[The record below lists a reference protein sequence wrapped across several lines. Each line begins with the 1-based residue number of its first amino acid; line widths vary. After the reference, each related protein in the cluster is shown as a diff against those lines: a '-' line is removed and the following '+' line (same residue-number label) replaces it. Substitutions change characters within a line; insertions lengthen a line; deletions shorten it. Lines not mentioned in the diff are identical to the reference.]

1 MRVGAIPRDGRWPQP
16 QKDPAEDVDT
26 QPLR

>member
-1 MRVGAIPRDGRWPQP
+1 MRVGAIPRDGRSPQP
-16 QKDPAEDVDT
+16 QKDPAEDINT